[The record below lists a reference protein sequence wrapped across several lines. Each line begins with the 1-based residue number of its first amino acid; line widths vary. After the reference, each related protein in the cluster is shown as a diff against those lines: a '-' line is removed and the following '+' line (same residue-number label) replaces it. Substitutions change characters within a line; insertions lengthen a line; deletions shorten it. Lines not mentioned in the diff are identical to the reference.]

1 MPTNPTQPPDSSLD
15 EPWERM
21 LKLRKPIEE
30 AMNRN
35 DWTRACELFVENI
48 RLAEQMLDFAGRYGS
63 QADIRNCVRR
73 VELYRETYSQL
84 ITEVNHT
91 APSSFVLPREL
102 EPEEREVTKSG
113 QSEFARLLTCVLQLV
128 AFCFRTIKF
137 WSGCLTRNGRH
148 RVEVLRR
155 WNREAW

>member
-1 MPTNPTQPPDSSLD
+1 M
-15 EPWERM
+15 
-21 LKLRKPIEE
+21 RKPIEE